1 MHKSTRTAV
10 IFLLTWTLLSPVI
23 GQTNAQP
30 VQMADAMRSDGKI
43 YVVIAVILTI
53 LAGLLAYLISLDR
66 RISRFEK
73 NID

>member
-23 GQTNAQP
+23 GQTNVQP